1 MNTTP
6 ELATKR
12 FATPIALLFA
22 VLCMLVLASPVLS
35 AQKASGAPPKDAKCP
50 VCGMIVAKYPDWNA
64 SIVYRD
70 GTTAY
75 FDGPKDLFS
84 YYLNPHKYDPGK
96 KRADV
101 AAIGVKDY
109 YSLATIDA
117 RQAYFVV
124 GSNVLGP
131 MGKELI
137 PFARKAD
144 ADGFRVDHQGRRI
157 VRFPEVTLEIL
168 KTLE

>member
-1 MNTTP
+1 MQHSNLRIFLLLP
-6 ELATKR
+6 LLCCWLA
-12 FATPIALLFA
+12 
-22 VLCMLVLASPVLS
+22 LASPAL
-35 AQKASGAPPKDAKCP
+35 AAPLAGGAPPKDAKCP
-50 VCGMIVAKYPDWNA
+50 VCGMLVAKYLNWNA
-64 SIVYRD
+64 KLVFRD
-70 GTTAY
+70 GSTSY

-84 YYLNPHKYDPGK
+84 YYLNPKKFDPGK
-96 KRADV
+96 KRAEIV
-101 AAIGVKDY
+101 TITVKDY

-131 MGKELI
+131 MGKELV

-144 ADGFRVDHQGRRI
+144 ADGFQADHQGRRQL
-157 VRFPEVTLEIL
+157 RFPEVTLELL